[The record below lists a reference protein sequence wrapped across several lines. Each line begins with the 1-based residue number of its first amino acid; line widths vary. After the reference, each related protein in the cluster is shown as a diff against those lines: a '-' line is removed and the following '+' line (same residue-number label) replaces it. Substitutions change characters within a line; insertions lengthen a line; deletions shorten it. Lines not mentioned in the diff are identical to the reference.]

1 MSDEP
6 ETTQVLYTLQEIEA
20 IRVIRKSRI
29 TKPQIIDRS
38 MTDAPREMAARVLLQ
53 AQAELTQLLEVNQA
67 FIAASSALIKQ
78 EKQ

>member
-1 MSDEP
+1 MT
-6 ETTQVLYTLQEIEA
+6 ETTQVGYTIQEIEA
-20 IRVIRKSRI
+20 IRVIRKSML
-29 TKPQIIDRS
+29 TKPQIIDRI

-53 AQAELTQLLEVNQA
+53 AKAELTQLLEVNQA